1 MVATW
6 GKHTLAAKSASF
18 LTIELVRR
26 RLHIFGALLAFI
38 LNVWIKLLV
47 LHPKASAA
55 LPSGSARA
63 TKGYISRAPQL
74 QLRSLG
80 IGEVGSVSPAFKQF
94 ESVRKIV
101 ITLSLLAQAIF
112 YKKID
117 QAQMR
122 GEIIKLIKQ

>member
-1 MVATW
+1 MRIWNIHELMVATW
-6 GKHTLAAKSASF
+6 DEHTLAAKKASF

-26 RLHIFGALLAFI
+26 RLHIFGALLQFI
-38 LNVWIKLLV
+38 LNVRIKLLV

-63 TKGYISRAPQL
+63 TKGYISRGPQL
-74 QLRSLG
+74 QLSSLG
-80 IGEVGSVSPAFKQF
+80 IGDVGSVRPAFKQF

-112 YKKID
+112 YK
-117 QAQMR
+117 R
-122 GEIIKLIKQ
+122 LNRRS